1 MAVKTPI
8 RTVFDGSN
16 NATGLA
22 EYQSGEF
29 IGLTHG
35 GLGASLSIGSAGQV
49 LKVNSGASALE
60 FGSVET
66 VFNIDGMT
74 DGTSITIADG
84 DIFAISDGGTEKR
97 ITASQIKTYVSG
109 VGGTTITSLD
119 IDGGSDIGAALVDAD
134 LLIVDDGAGGTN
146 RKATMARVATYIEGG
161 ISGDVTI
168 SSGTAAIASGVIV
181 NADINASA
189 AIADSKLAT
198 ISTAGKVDIG
208 ALDIDGASE
217 MGAAIADADLLIVDD
232 GAGGTEK
239 SMLASRIPTYVFTK
253 VSGDATVAS
262 NGALTIAAGSVENSM
277 LADDAVGADELA
289 ANAVVTASIVN
300 ANVTTAKIADSNVTL
315 AKMAANSID
324 SNQYVDGSIDTAHIA
339 NDQITNALMADN
351 AIDTAQIAD
360 DAVGADQLA
369 SNAVVNASVA
379 SNAAIAISKTALTA
393 GTGISLSTNTLN
405 VDAAQTG
412 ITSLLATD
420 IKIGEDDQTKIDF
433 ETADEIHFY
442 AANAEQVFVSDG
454 VFGPQTDSDVDLG
467 TTGARFKD
475 AFMDSVTVTGN
486 LSIGGNFTVNGTTS
500 TVNSTTVTI
509 DDPIFTLGGDGDA
522 SSDDNK
528 DRGIEFKYHTGSAAK
543 LGFFGFDDST
553 GKFTFIPDAT
563 NSSEVFSGTAG
574 TVVASTFEGNL
585 TGNVT
590 GNTSGTAATVTTAA
604 QSNITSLGTLTTLT
618 VDNVIVNG
626 TTIGHTDDT
635 DLITLADGIATVAGE
650 ISVTTLDIG
659 GTNVTSTAAE
669 LNYSDTGAAVGT
681 VVASKVLTVDANKDV
696 ASLRNITLTGE
707 LDAGSL
713 DVSGDADIDGTLEAD
728 AITVGGVTL
737 AEVISD
743 TVGAM
748 VSSNTESGIT
758 VAYQDADNTLD
769 FTIGTLNQNT
779 TGSAATLTTART
791 IGGTS
796 FDGSANIAVALS
808 TAATTLETA
817 RTIAGVSFDGS
828 ANIAIAST
836 DLTDVTSTAAELNF
850 NDGVTLGTAIASKTV
865 TTDSNKDTT
874 GQRNLTITGEL
885 DAATLD
891 ISGNADID
899 GTLEADAITIGGVSL
914 AETISDT
921 VGAMVSSNTETN
933 ITVTYQDADNTL
945 DFAIGTLNQDTTG
958 SAATLTTAR
967 TIAGVS
973 FDGSANI
980 AIASTDLSNTSAIA
994 LLTASQTMTNKTL
1007 TSPQIN
1013 TQIDMLARA
1022 EMRFQDASGGQYV
1035 ALEAPATVSSN
1046 VTFTLPSADGDA
1058 DQVIVTDGSGAL
1070 SFADA
1075 GGGSGG
1081 FSASTIIVAPG
1092 EAGDFALTK
1101 TNNSGDEESGFETGA
1116 TDVFGVAIG
1125 SVFDLMEPVGA
1136 GGTTTDFGAF

>member
-60 FGSVET
+60 FGTVEA
-66 VFNIDGMT
+66 VFNIDGMA
-74 DGTSITIADG
+74 DGTSITVVDG
-84 DIFAISDGGTEKR
+84 DVFAISDGGTEKR

-109 VGGTTITSLD
+109 AGGTAITSLD
-119 IDGGSDIGAALVDAD
+119 IDGGADINAALVDAD

-161 ISGDVTI
+161 ISGDITI

-198 ISTAGKVDIG
+198 ISTAGKVNIG

-289 ANAVVTASIVN
+289 A
-300 ANVTTAKIADSNVTL
+300 
-315 AKMAANSID
+315 
-324 SNQYVDGSIDTAHIA
+324 
-339 NDQITNALMADN
+339 
-351 AIDTAQIAD
+351 
-360 DAVGADQLA
+360 
-369 SNAVVNASVA
+369 NAVVNASVA

-791 IGGTS
+791 I
-796 FDGSANIAVALS
+796 
-808 TAATTLETA
+808 
-817 RTIAGVSFDGS
+817 AGVSFDGS

-891 ISGNADID
+891 ISGDADID

-967 TIAGVS
+967 TIAGQS

-1075 GGGSGG
+1075 GGGAGG
-1081 FSASTIIVAPG
+1081 FSASTIVVAPG
-1092 EAGDFALTK
+1092 QAGDFALTK
-1101 TNNSGDEESGFETGA
+1101 TNNAGDEESGFETGA